1 METPLSKNKFALFTH
16 NTSDR
21 KEQKGNMSFF
31 CVLQKQ
37 KQNIEQEE
45 NDRQDEQDVTGK
57 AHM

>member
-1 METPLSKNKFALFTH
+1 
-16 NTSDR
+16 
-21 KEQKGNMSFF
+21 MSFF

-45 NDRQDEQDVTGK
+45 NDRQDEHDVTGK